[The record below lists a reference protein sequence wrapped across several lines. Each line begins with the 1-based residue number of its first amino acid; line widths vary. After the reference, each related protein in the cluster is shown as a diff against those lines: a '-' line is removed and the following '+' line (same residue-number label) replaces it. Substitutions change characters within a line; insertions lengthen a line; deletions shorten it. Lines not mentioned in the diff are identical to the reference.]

1 MCFPIGKFKKCRAFN
16 SATQWHSGLFL
27 GFSEIGCGAVEGA
40 SGKGA
45 RRSPTHH
52 TANGVA
58 SIGWKDVKLSA
69 AVLGRCREGL
79 ERWLSG

>member
-1 MCFPIGKFKKCRAFN
+1 MGLWKGLAGKELED
-16 SATQWHSGLFL
+16 HL
-27 GFSEIGCGAVEGA
+27 
-40 SGKGA
+40 
-45 RRSPTHH
+45 PTHH